1 MLKKHSVSLLLLG
14 LAITLYVI
22 GLTLP
27 ASALIIIAAVIESHL
42 WVRLLSRSRRNINH
56 HS

>member
-27 ASALIIIAAVIESHL
+27 ASALIIIAMVIESHL